1 MKKLT
6 LQVSKREVF
15 GKKLKKLRREEMLP
29 ANIFGPDFKSASIT
43 VNMKDFLK
51 VYRVAHETG
60 VVTLD
65 LDKKEIPTL
74 IKFLQ
79 KHPVTDQILHVDFRK
94 IDLSKKVL
102 TDVPVKAVGASEAV
116 NVKGGVLLI
125 QSDVLSLEA
134 LPNDIP
140 TAIEVDIS
148 VLKELGDEIKVSDL
162 KKSAKY
168 ELKDEAD
175 KVVISVVAHK
185 EESVTPDTVS
195 TAPEVT
201 TEKVE
206 GEAEDEAASTPE
218 KGEAKPAEKAD
229 TPEAKK

>member
-6 LQVSKREVF
+6 LQVSKRDVF
-15 GKKLKKLRREEMLP
+15 GKKLKKLRREGTLP
-29 ANIFGPDFKSASIT
+29 ANIFGPDFKSTSIT

-65 LDKKEIPTL
+65 LEKKEVPTL

-79 KHPVTDQILHVDFRK
+79 KHPVSDQILHVDFRK
-94 IDLSKKVL
+94 IDLTKKVL
-102 TDVPVKAVGASEAV
+102 TDVPVKAVGVSEAV
-116 NVKGGVLLI
+116 SIKGGVLLI
-125 QSDVLSLEA
+125 QADVLSLEA

-140 TAIEVDIS
+140 TAIEIDIS
-148 VLKELGDEIKVSDL
+148 VLKEIGNEIKVSDL
-162 KKSAKY
+162 SKSSKY
-168 ELKDEAD
+168 EFKDEAD

-206 GEAEDEAASTPE
+206 GEAEGEAASTPE
-218 KGEAKPAEKAD
+218 KGEAKPAGKAEA
-229 TPEAKK
+229 PEAKK

>member
-15 GKKLKKLRREEMLP
+15 GKKLKKLRREDMLP
-29 ANIFGPDFKSASIT
+29 ANIFGPDFKSVSIT

-94 IDLSKKVL
+94 IDLTKKVL
-102 TDVPVKAVGASEAV
+102 TDVPVKAIGASEAV

-162 KKSAKY
+162 AKSTKY

-201 TEKVE
+201 TEKAE
-206 GEAEDEAASTPE
+206 GETEDETASTPE

-229 TPEAKK
+229 APEAKK